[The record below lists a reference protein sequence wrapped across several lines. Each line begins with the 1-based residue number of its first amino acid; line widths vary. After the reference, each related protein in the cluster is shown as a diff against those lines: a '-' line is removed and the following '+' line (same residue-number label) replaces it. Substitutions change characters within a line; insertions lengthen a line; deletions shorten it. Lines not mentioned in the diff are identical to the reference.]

1 LIVAARSL
9 IDAGAAQLEQ
19 AGVETPRLDAEL
31 LLAAAVGVTRSEV
44 LAGLADADAA
54 ARECYEEWIARR
66 ARREP
71 LAYITGT
78 QGFCR
83 IELGVDR
90 RVLIPRPETEL
101 LVDLIAHEAPRTILD
116 VATGSGAVALALA
129 DELPEAQI
137 VACDVSVEALAVAR
151 ANLERLGFERV
162 EMIESDLLESVTGR
176 FDAIAANLPYVASDE
191 LVTLLPEITRY
202 EPQLA
207 LAGGDDGLDLVRR
220 LITAAPD
227 HLEPG
232 GTIALEIG
240 FGQATTTLE
249 LLTQRGFEATT
260 THRDLAGIDRVV
272 SARWSA

>member
-1 LIVAARSL
+1 MTARAL
-9 IDAGAAQLEQ
+9 IDAGAAQLER

-44 LAGLADADAA
+44 LAGLADAGAE
-54 ARECYEEWIARR
+54 ARETYEGWIARR
-66 ARREP
+66 SRREP

-78 QGFCR
+78 QGFRR

-90 RVLIPRPETEL
+90 RALIPRPETEL
-101 LVDLIAHEAPRTILD
+101 LVEVLVCERPRTILD

-191 LVTLLPEITRY
+191 LVTLQPEITRY